1 MRNKKGFTLI
11 ELLAVI
17 IILGII
23 LAIAVPRVLSVISS
37 QKQSGL
43 QNSAV
48 AVYKSLENT
57 VSMYALGLGSDLG
70 TGTVGTTQCPTSVW
84 SATQNT
90 NDATCTYGYAPATG
104 ISSLEVRMVAVS
116 GGKFAGATTVDY
128 TGN

>member
-23 LAIAVPRVLSVISS
+23 LAIAVPKVLSVISS

-48 AVYKSLENT
+48 AIYKSLENQL
-57 VSMYALGLGSDLG
+57 SMYSLGVTGSTAL
-70 TGTVGTTQCPTSVW
+70 TTSAAFAQTCPAAAW
-84 SATQNT
+84 NATT
-90 NDATCTYGYAPATG
+90 DATCTYTYDGSTVA
-104 ISSLEVRMVAVS
+104 SLQVKLVAVA
-116 GGKFAGATTVDY
+116 GGKFAGATTVTY